1 MNSRSFAA
9 AAWRAALLGAAVLA
23 ATAAAHAADPSAP
36 TLRIGFV
43 DTQRILQDSALA
55 KHETQ
60 QLQQEFEPRSE
71 RIKALA
77 QQVAAQR
84 KKLETDA
91 LVMSDDQRI
100 AAQAQLTELSQ
111 RLRDEQQSFSEDLDA
126 KRNADVQGLLDKAN
140 AVVTA
145 LAHQRGLNIVFQGA
159 VYVNPRIDM
168 TDAVIRALDAAN
180 PGTAH

>member
-1 MNSRSFAA
+1 MNPRSFAA
-9 AAWRAALLGAAVLA
+9 AAWRAALLGVAVLA
-23 ATAAAHAADPSAP
+23 ATATAHAADPSAP
-36 TLRIGFV
+36 ALRVGFV

-55 KHETQ
+55 KRESQ
-60 QLQQEFEPRSE
+60 QLQQEFEPRSA

-84 KKLETDA
+84 KSLENDA

-111 RLRDEQQSFSEDLDA
+111 RLRDEQQAFSEDLDA

-145 LAHQRGLNIVFQGA
+145 LARKRGLDIVFQNA
-159 VYVNPRIDM
+159 VYVDPRIDL
-168 TDAVIRALDAAN
+168 TAAVIQALDAAN
-180 PGTAH
+180 PDAAH